1 MKKSKII
8 QFDGQEVTVKE
19 LTVEQIADCMDA
31 VAAGK
36 ADSLDLL
43 FDGRLPS
50 EAVVRATGIERLEL
64 HKHSPSV
71 LEQLWNAAEEVNPFF
86 LGMVRRMLAA
96 APNLSAAALKNSA
109 RS

>member
-8 QFDGQEVTVKE
+8 QFDGKEVTAKE
-19 LTVEQIADCMDA
+19 LTVEEIADCMDA

-50 EAVVRATGIERLEL
+50 EAVVRAAGIERLEL
-64 HKHSPSV
+64 HKHSPSA
-71 LEQLWNAAEEVNPFF
+71 LEQLWNAVEETNPFF
-86 LGMVRRMLAA
+86 LGMVKRMF
-96 APNLSAAALKNSA
+96 APAQNRSANALSVPVKS
-109 RS
+109 

>member
-8 QFDGQEVTVKE
+8 SFEGEEVTVKE

-31 VAAGK
+31 VAEGQV
-36 ADSLDLL
+36 DSLDLL

-50 EAVVRATGIERLEL
+50 EAVVRSTGLERAAL
-64 HKHSPSV
+64 HRHSPSS
-71 LEQLWNAAEEVNPFF
+71 LELLWVAAEEVNPFF
-86 LGMVRRMLAA
+86 LGMVRRMVAA

-109 RS
+109 RN